1 MERFLKFI
9 LVFALI
15 AATCWAGDLQVIAH
29 RGFSSVAPENTMAA
43 FQAAAELG
51 VAFELDV
58 TLTADGE
65 VVVIH
70 DDTLGRTTN
79 GRGAVGDVSLAE
91 IKELDAGS
99 WFGAEYAGEKIPT
112 LREVL
117 ERFGG
122 VVPIDIEIKDRK
134 PHEPL
139 ADAVVAEIERLGLV
153 NEVFVTAFN
162 PYMLVRT
169 REKNPELR
177 RGMLTGTF
185 KDENLSLPEKFVLRR
200 LLLQRKVKPRYIAIE
215 DVRVNRRNVR
225 RWQRRGYA
233 VLVWT
238 VNDEAEMQRMIG
250 LGVDGIITD
259 YPDRLLQLLGRE
271 NEK

>member
-1 MERFLKFI
+1 MKRFI
-9 LVFALI
+9 LVVLVYGLFSVI
-15 AATCWAGDLQVIAH
+15 CWAGGLQVIAH
-29 RGFSSVAPENTMAA
+29 RGFSAVAPENTMAA

-51 VAFELDV
+51 VTLELDV

-79 GRGAVGDVSLAE
+79 GWGDVSDVSLAE
-91 IKELDAGS
+91 IKQLDAGG
-99 WFGAEYAGEKIPT
+99 WFGEEFAGEKIPT

-139 ADAVVAEIERLGLV
+139 VDAVVAEIERLGLTDK
-153 NEVFVTAFN
+153 VFITSFN

-169 REKNPELR
+169 REKNPHLR

-185 KDENLSLPEKFVLRR
+185 KDEDLNPLEKFVLRR
-200 LLLQRKVKPRYIAIE
+200 LLFQWKIKPYYIVIE

-225 RWQRRGYA
+225 RWQRRGYE

-259 YPDRLLQLLGRE
+259 YPDRLLKLFGEQNE
-271 NEK
+271 N